1 MSNWKRTFAF
11 IWSGQ
16 MISALT
22 SSITSFAIVFWLSS
36 KSGSAEVLAYA
47 MIATI
52 LPFSILG
59 TFTGVYIDRLNRK
72 KIMIY
77 ADLFIAL
84 CAGILAILFSLEA
97 ITYWEIY
104 LLLALR
110 SIGSAFHSPAMQA
123 SVPLIAPED
132 QLMRVA
138 GVGQII
144 YSISNIAGPALG
156 AALVVFLKMEHIM
169 LLDIAGALFACSS
182 LLFVKIPSI
191 KKSEDF
197 KPNIIREIK
206 EGISHLFASRG
217 LNILL
222 ISVIV
227 VTFFMMPVVAMYPLM
242 TLDHFNGDSYQMG
255 IVEIAWGLG
264 MLAGGAIANFKVLQ
278 TLNRTIIICFT
289 TAVLG
294 ASFLLSGL
302 LSAKQY
308 ELFVI
313 ITGLSGI
320 AGSLFWSSFTVILQ
334 TKIDPS
340 AMGRAFSIYDS
351 ISLLPSIPGLLA
363 TGYIAKYIGLLNAFI
378 IAGGLTLMIGLI
390 PLLSKSAIK
399 VGKTK

>member
-169 LLDIAGALFACSS
+169 LLDIAGALFAYSS

-390 PLLSKSAIK
+390 PMLSKSALK